1 MEHEEGRKKDKA
13 QQLFDKYNKAIEP
26 TPDPLDAEDLEGPRI
41 DRKLARRWER
51 ERTRKQIYLHNP
63 VVNGIVCG
71 TIICEN
77 FNVETAP
84 KKRHREEE
92 EDLKRTRINRCQSIN
107 QGKTPDYYQ
116 KTFVSSEVEKNT
128 LDKEIDDFF
137 RAGSYHKRLSFN
149 EIKTSSTDYDYVDE
163 KTTNDKSNTSP
174 IEADLVKFQQA
185 YLAMD
190 PDRMWTLK
198 TGTKVETVVYEFAKD
213 LRRESYLHS
222 FIINDADAETRSLFS
237 PEEWKEIRT
246 FKAKEKPKLDP
257 CHKNLLK
264 KYTTNDIRK
273 LRSLLFESF
282 TPDGKEYNRNDHFC
296 LDYINNAY
304 RGILR
309 LWEMDNNPFDSS
321 KSEGWFAMNI
331 WSRLIDPA
339 LDDLNVNLIRGE
351 GMSFASSERKNAV
364 NTYKKFGRKGDGVFR
379 LPNSRLEV
387 GAIEAGRK
395 YKEKSGTKLLSDS
408 LKLSKML
415 KDMMDKLI
423 KECGTK
429 EGLKVIGILNGANRL
444 QVLTV
449 DRPKGYVTRMNHNN
463 IQEVA
468 GRLTNTKPL
477 ALVLKEILYVRS
489 IITATMYIIDKHDLD
504 IDTFLDDDG
513 YHTPRQTCIL

>member
-1 MEHEEGRKKDKA
+1 M
-13 QQLFDKYNKAIEP
+13 
-26 TPDPLDAEDLEGPRI
+26 
-41 DRKLARRWER
+41 
-51 ERTRKQIYLHNP
+51 
-63 VVNGIVCG
+63 
-71 TIICEN
+71 
-77 FNVETAP
+77 
-84 KKRHREEE
+84 
-92 EDLKRTRINRCQSIN
+92 
-107 QGKTPDYYQ
+107 
-116 KTFVSSEVEKNT
+116 
-128 LDKEIDDFF
+128 
-137 RAGSYHKRLSFN
+137 
-149 EIKTSSTDYDYVDE
+149 
-163 KTTNDKSNTSP
+163 
-174 IEADLVKFQQA
+174 VKFQQA

-198 TGTKVETVVYEFAKD
+198 TGTKVETVVYEFAKS

-296 LDYINNAY
+296 LDSINNAY

-321 KSEGWFAMNI
+321 KLEGWFAMNI

-351 GMSFASSERKNAV
+351 GMSFASSERKNAQRKV

-395 YKEKSGTKLLSDS
+395 YEEKSGTKHLSDS

-423 KECGTK
+423 KEYSM
-429 EGLKVIGILNGANRL
+429 VQIGY
-444 QVLTV
+444 
-449 DRPKGYVTRMNHNN
+449 K
-463 IQEVA
+463 
-468 GRLTNTKPL
+468 
-477 ALVLKEILYVRS
+477 
-489 IITATMYIIDKHDLD
+489 
-504 IDTFLDDDG
+504 F
-513 YHTPRQTCIL
+513 